1 MEKDFLKPLIDD
13 LKKLVS
19 DYISQY
25 CDAKGIQPGQISGLF
40 DEKNDSPIRDHGL
53 QIGQL
58 EIANPVISAPL
69 AGISDS
75 TYRIFARSF
84 GCGLTFSEMVTSY
97 GIHFNHK
104 KSCMLTEITDH
115 ERPCALQL
123 FGSEP
128 DIMAEAAK
136 KVEEQA
142 DIIDINMG
150 CPVPKI
156 LKAKSGGYLMQDES
170 RVEDIVLKMAKVL
183 KKPLTVKTRI
193 GWDRDNINVI
203 RIAQIAENSGAS
215 AITIHGRTVRQG
227 FSGEAD
233 YETISR
239 VKKKVGIP
247 VIVSGDIGS
256 SGEAQRVLEI
266 TGCDG
271 VMIGRASKGTLWLFL
286 DILMHLMMA
295 EDYKQDADDDAVE
308 LYFQPTD
315 NWKKDF
321 ARLYLRF
328 LVAFKGEYRAIREF
342 RKHLSWIFKGVRDIT
357 KARKRFFLIESID
370 NALEIIDSI

>member
-1 MEKDFLKPLIDD
+1 MENDFLKPLISD
-13 LKKLVS
+13 LRKLVS
-19 DYISQY
+19 DYISQC
-25 CDAKGIQPGQISGLF
+25 CDAKGIQSRQVSSLLN
-40 DEKNDSPIRDHGL
+40 EKNDFLIRDRQL
-53 QIGQL
+53 KIGTL

-75 TYRIFARSF
+75 TYRVFARAF

-104 KSCMLTEITDH
+104 KSCKLTEITDY

-136 KVEEQA
+136 KIELQA
-142 DIIDINMG
+142 DIIDVNMG

-170 RVEDIVLKMAKVL
+170 RVEDIVSKMAKVL

-193 GWDRDNINVI
+193 GWNRDNINII

-215 AITIHGRTVRQG
+215 AITIHGRTVKQG
-227 FSGEAD
+227 FSGKVD

-239 VKKKVGIP
+239 VKKKVDIP

-256 SGEAQRVLEI
+256 PGEAQRVLEV

-286 DILMHLMMA
+286 DILMHLMTA
-295 EDYKQDADDDAVE
+295 DDYKQDDAE
-308 LYFQPTD
+308 LCFQPTD

-328 LVAFKGEYRAIREF
+328 LVEFKGEYKAIREF
-342 RKHLSWIFKGVRDIT
+342 RKHLSWIFKGLRYIT
-357 KARKRFFLIESID
+357 EARKRFFLIDSID
-370 NALEIIDSI
+370 DALEIIDSI

>member
-1 MEKDFLKPLIDD
+1 MEKDFLKPLIGD
-13 LKKLVS
+13 LRKLVS

-40 DEKNDSPIRDHGL
+40 DEKNDFPIRDHRL

-123 FGSEP
+123 FGFEP

-286 DILMHLMMA
+286 DILMHLMMS
-295 EDYKQDADDDAVE
+295 EDHKQDADDDAAE

>member
-1 MEKDFLKPLIDD
+1 MKKDYLKPLIND
-13 LKKLVS
+13 LNKLVS
-19 DYISQY
+19 DYIKQY
-25 CDAKGIQPGQISGLF
+25 CDEKGIQSRKMSGLL
-40 DEKNDSPIRDHGL
+40 DRKNNSLIRDHGF

-69 AGISDS
+69 AGISDT
-75 TYRIFARSF
+75 TYRIFARAF

-104 KSCMLTEITDH
+104 KSCKLTEITDY
-115 ERPCALQL
+115 ERPCALQV

-128 DIMAEAAK
+128 DIMADAAMKIEA
-136 KVEEQA
+136 QA
-142 DIIDINMG
+142 DIVDVNMG

-156 LKAKSGGYLMQDES
+156 LKAKSGGYLMQDEKK
-170 RVEDIVLKMAKVL
+170 VEDIVSKMAKVL

-193 GWDRDNINVI
+193 GWNTDNINII

-215 AITIHGRTVRQG
+215 AITIHGRTVKQG
-227 FSGEAD
+227 FSGKAD
-233 YETISR
+233 YETISS
-239 VKKKVGIP
+239 VKEKVDIP

-256 SGEAQRVLEI
+256 PGEAQRVLEI

-286 DILMHLMMA
+286 DILIHLMEA
-295 EDYKQDADDDAVE
+295 KEYKQDTAINAE
-308 LYFQPTD
+308 LCFQPTD

-328 LVAFKGEYRAIREF
+328 LVEFKGEYKAIREF

-357 KARKRFFLIESID
+357 KVRKRFFLIESID
-370 NALEIIDSI
+370 DALEIVDGI

>member
-1 MEKDFLKPLIDD
+1 MEKDFLKPLIGD
-13 LKKLVS
+13 LRKLVS
-19 DYISQY
+19 DYISQF
-25 CDAKGIQPGQISGLF
+25 CDAKGIKPGQISGLL
-40 DEKNDSPIRDHGL
+40 DEKNDFPIRDHRL

-58 EIANPVISAPL
+58 EIANPVVAAPL

-104 KSCMLTEITDH
+104 KSCKLTEITDH

-142 DIIDINMG
+142 DIIDVNMG

-170 RVEDIVLKMAKVL
+170 RIEDIVLKMAKVL
-183 KKPLTVKTRI
+183 KKPLTIKTRI
-193 GWDRDNINVI
+193 GWNRDNINVI

-227 FSGEAD
+227 FSGKAD

-286 DILMHLMMA
+286 DILTHLMMA
-295 EDYKQDADDDAVE
+295 EDYKQDAAAE

-328 LVAFKGEYRAIREF
+328 LVAFKGEYKAIREF

-357 KARKRFFLIESID
+357 KARKRFFLIESIN

>member
-1 MEKDFLKPLIDD
+1 MEKDYLKPLVND
-13 LKKLVS
+13 LRKLTS
-19 DYISQY
+19 DYIEKY
-25 CDAKGIQPGQISGLF
+25 CDAKSVPYNKVSGLL
-40 DEKNDSPIRDHGL
+40 DKSIDTSIKDHRFK
-53 QIGQL
+53 IGQL
-58 EIANPVISAPL
+58 EIANPIISAPL
-69 AGISDS
+69 AGISDN
-75 TYRIFARSF
+75 TYRIFARAF

-104 KSCMLTEITDH
+104 KSGKLTEITDY

-123 FGSEP
+123 FGTEP

-156 LKAKSGGYLMQDES
+156 LKAKSGGYLMQEEG
-170 RVEDIVLKMAKVL
+170 RVEDIIFKMAGVL

-193 GWDRDNINVI
+193 GWDRNNINVL

-215 AITIHGRTVRQG
+215 AITVHGRTVKQG
-227 FSGEAD
+227 FSGKAD
-233 YETISR
+233 YGIISK
-239 VKKKVGIP
+239 VKKEVNIP

-256 SGEAQRVLEI
+256 PQEAKRVLEI

-286 DILMHLMMA
+286 DILIYLVLV
-295 EDYKQDADDDAVE
+295 EDNK
-308 LYFQPTD
+308 LTGID
-315 NWKKDF
+315 NFDFSSSDEWKKSF
-321 ARLYLRF
+321 ARLYLEF
-328 LVAFKGEYRAIREF
+328 LVMFKGEYKAIREF

-357 KARKRFFLIESID
+357 RARKRFFMMQSRD
-370 NALEIIDSI
+370 DALGIIDSI

>member
-13 LKKLVS
+13 LRKLVS

-295 EDYKQDADDDAVE
+295 EDYKQDAVDDAVE

>member
-1 MEKDFLKPLIDD
+1 MEKDFLKPLIGD
-13 LKKLVS
+13 LRKLVS
-19 DYISQY
+19 DYIGQY
-25 CDAKGIQPGQISGLF
+25 CDTKGIQSRQVTDLLDG
-40 DEKNDSPIRDHGL
+40 KNDSPKGDHRL
-53 QIGQL
+53 KIGQL

-104 KSCMLTEITDH
+104 KSYKLTEITEY
-115 ERPCALQL
+115 ERPCVLQL

-136 KVEEQA
+136 KIEMQA
-142 DIIDINMG
+142 DMVDVNIG

-156 LKAKSGGYLMQDES
+156 LKAKSGGYLMQDEG
-170 RVEDIVLKMAKVL
+170 RVEDIVSKMAKVL

-193 GWDRDNINVI
+193 GWNRDNINIV

-215 AITIHGRTVRQG
+215 AITIHGRTVKQG
-227 FSGEAD
+227 FSGKAD

-239 VKKKVGIP
+239 VKKKVDIP

-256 SGEAQRVLEI
+256 PGEAQRVLKV

-271 VMIGRASKGTLWLFL
+271 VMIGRASKGTLWLFM
-286 DILMHLMMA
+286 DILIHLRA
-295 EDYKQDADDDAVE
+295 LRDDSKVNFIDFDPGYE
-308 LYFQPTD
+308 
-315 NWKKDF
+315 WKKSF
-321 ARLYLRF
+321 ARLYLQF
-328 LVAFKGEYRAIREF
+328 LVEFKGEYRAIREF
-342 RKHLSWIFKGVRDIT
+342 RKHLSWIFKGVRYIT
-357 KARKRFFLIESID
+357 EARKRFFLIDSID
-370 NALEIIDSI
+370 DALEIIDSI

>member
-1 MEKDFLKPLIDD
+1 MEKGYLKPLVND
-13 LKKLVS
+13 LRKLVS
-19 DYISQY
+19 EYIRKY
-25 CDAKGIQPGQISGLF
+25 CDTKGVPYHQVSGLL
-40 DEKNDSPIRDHGL
+40 DKNIDTSIKDHRFK
-53 QIGQL
+53 IGQL
-58 EIANPVISAPL
+58 EIANPIISAPL
-69 AGISDS
+69 AGISDN

-84 GCGLTFSEMVTSY
+84 GCGLTFSEMVTGY

-104 KSCMLTEITDH
+104 KSGKLTEITDY

-156 LKAKSGGYLMQDES
+156 LKAKSGGYLMQEES
-170 RVEDIVLKMAKVL
+170 RVEDILSKMVPML

-193 GWDRDNINVI
+193 GWDRNNINVI

-215 AITIHGRTVRQG
+215 AITVHGRTVKQG
-227 FSGEAD
+227 FSGKAD
-233 YETISR
+233 YGIISR
-239 VKKKVGIP
+239 VKKEVNIP
-247 VIVSGDIGS
+247 VIVSGDIGAPQ
-256 SGEAQRVLEI
+256 EAKRVLEI

-286 DILMHLMMA
+286 DILIYLVLV
-295 EDYKQDADDDAVE
+295 EDDKLTGIEDFDFSPDGE
-308 LYFQPTD
+308 
-315 NWKKDF
+315 WKKSF
-321 ARLYLRF
+321 ARLYLEF
-328 LVAFKGEYRAIREF
+328 LVMFKGEYKAVREF

-357 KARKRFFLIESID
+357 RARKRFFLIQSTED
-370 NALEIIDSI
+370 ALDIIDSI

>member
-1 MEKDFLKPLIDD
+1 MEKDYLKTLTGD
-13 LKKLVS
+13 LRKLVS
-19 DYISQY
+19 DYIGQY
-25 CDAKGIQPGQISGLF
+25 CNAKGIQSRQISGLL
-40 DEKNDSPIRDHGL
+40 DEKNTFLIRDHRL
-53 QIGQL
+53 KIGKL

-75 TYRIFARSF
+75 TYRVFARAF

-104 KSCMLTEITDH
+104 KSCKLTEITDY

-136 KVEEQA
+136 KIELQA
-142 DIIDINMG
+142 DIIDVNMG

-170 RVEDIVLKMAKVL
+170 KVEDIVSKMVKVL

-193 GWDRDNINVI
+193 GWNRENINVT

-215 AITIHGRTVRQG
+215 AITIHGRTVKQG
-227 FSGEAD
+227 FSGKVD

-239 VKKKVGIP
+239 VKKKVDIP
-247 VIVSGDIGS
+247 VIISGDIGS
-256 SGEAQRVLEI
+256 PGEAQRVLEI
-266 TGCDG
+266 TDCDG
-271 VMIGRASKGTLWLFL
+271 VMIGRASKGTLWLFM
-286 DILMHLMMA
+286 DILIHLKA
-295 EDYKQDADDDAVE
+295 LRDDSKVNFMDFNPSYE
-308 LYFQPTD
+308 
-315 NWKKDF
+315 WKKSF
-321 ARLYLRF
+321 ARLYLQF
-328 LVAFKGEYRAIREF
+328 LVIFKGEYRANSGSISAGSLRESGILQK
-342 RKHLSWIFKGVRDIT
+342 RGKG
-357 KARKRFFLIESID
+357 FF
-370 NALEIIDSI
+370 

>member
-1 MEKDFLKPLIDD
+1 MEKDFLKPLIGD
-13 LKKLVS
+13 LRKLVS
-19 DYISQY
+19 DYIGQY
-25 CDAKGIQPGQISGLF
+25 CDTKGIQSRQVTDLLDG
-40 DEKNDSPIRDHGL
+40 KNDSPKGDHRL
-53 QIGQL
+53 KIGQL

-104 KSCMLTEITDH
+104 KSCKLTEITEY

-128 DIMAEAAK
+128 DIMADAAS
-136 KVEEQA
+136 KVEERA

-170 RVEDIVLKMAKVL
+170 KVEEIISKMARVL

-193 GWDRDNINVI
+193 GWNRDNINVI

-215 AITIHGRTVRQG
+215 AITVHGRTVRQG
-227 FSGEAD
+227 FSGKAD

-239 VKKKVGIP
+239 VKEKVDIP

-256 SGEAQRVLEI
+256 PVEAQRVLEI

-271 VMIGRASKGTLWLFL
+271 VMIGRASKGTLWLFM
-286 DILMHLMMA
+286 DILAHLMVA
-295 EDYKQDADDDAVE
+295 EDHKQDADDDAE
-308 LYFQPTD
+308 FCFQPAD

-328 LVAFKGEYRAIREF
+328 LVAFKGEYKAIREF
-342 RKHLSWIFKGVRDIT
+342 RKNLSWIFKGVRDI
-357 KARKRFFLIESID
+357 KRARRRFFLIESID
-370 NALEIIDSI
+370 GALEIIDSI

>member
-1 MEKDFLKPLIDD
+1 
-13 LKKLVS
+13 
-19 DYISQY
+19 
-25 CDAKGIQPGQISGLF
+25 
-40 DEKNDSPIRDHGL
+40 
-53 QIGQL
+53 
-58 EIANPVISAPL
+58 
-69 AGISDS
+69 
-75 TYRIFARSF
+75 
-84 GCGLTFSEMVTSY
+84 
-97 GIHFNHK
+97 
-104 KSCMLTEITDH
+104 
-115 ERPCALQL
+115 
-123 FGSEP
+123 
-128 DIMAEAAK
+128 
-136 KVEEQA
+136 
-142 DIIDINMG
+142 MG

-183 KKPLTVKTRI
+183 KKPLTIKTRI
-193 GWDRDNINVI
+193 GWNRDNINVI

-227 FSGEAD
+227 FSGKAD

-286 DILMHLMMA
+286 DILMHLMMS
-295 EDYKQDADDDAVE
+295 EDHKQDADDAVE

>member
-1 MEKDFLKPLIDD
+1 MEKGYLKPLVND
-13 LKKLVS
+13 LRKLVS
-19 DYISQY
+19 EYIRKY
-25 CDAKGIQPGQISGLF
+25 CDTKGVPYHQVSGLL
-40 DEKNDSPIRDHGL
+40 DKNIDTSIKDHSFK
-53 QIGQL
+53 IGQL
-58 EIANPVISAPL
+58 EIANPIISAPL
-69 AGISDS
+69 AGISDN

-84 GCGLTFSEMVTSY
+84 GCGLTFSEMVTGY

-104 KSCMLTEITDH
+104 KSGKLTEITDY

-156 LKAKSGGYLMQDES
+156 LKAKSGGYLMQEES
-170 RVEDIVLKMAKVL
+170 RVEDILSKMVTML

-193 GWDRDNINVI
+193 GWDRNNINVI

-215 AITIHGRTVRQG
+215 AITVHGRTVKQG
-227 FSGEAD
+227 FSGKAD
-233 YETISR
+233 YGIISR
-239 VKKKVGIP
+239 VKKEVNIP
-247 VIVSGDIGS
+247 VIVSGDIGAPQ
-256 SGEAQRVLEI
+256 EAKRVLEI

-286 DILMHLMMA
+286 DILIYLVLV
-295 EDYKQDADDDAVE
+295 EDDKLTGIEDFDFSPDGE
-308 LYFQPTD
+308 
-315 NWKKDF
+315 WKKSF
-321 ARLYLRF
+321 ARLYLEF
-328 LVAFKGEYRAIREF
+328 LVMFKGEYKAVREF

-357 KARKRFFLIESID
+357 RARKRFFLIQSTED
-370 NALEIIDSI
+370 ALDIIDSI